1 MINRCKQVLDQLE
14 SNFDSHDFIKIY
26 VEMFPKEYLDKLIS
40 ALSNRQDIRGVTDV
54 DAEIARFLSIHSDD
68 LKIEKENDNR
78 DSKNILGNI
87 TPCAQW
93 HKIN

>member
-1 MINRCKQVLDQLE
+1 MVLDLLE
-14 SNFDSHDFIKIY
+14 SNFDSHDFIKKY

-68 LKIEKENDNR
+68 LKIEKENDNCG
-78 DSKNILGNI
+78 SKNILGNI